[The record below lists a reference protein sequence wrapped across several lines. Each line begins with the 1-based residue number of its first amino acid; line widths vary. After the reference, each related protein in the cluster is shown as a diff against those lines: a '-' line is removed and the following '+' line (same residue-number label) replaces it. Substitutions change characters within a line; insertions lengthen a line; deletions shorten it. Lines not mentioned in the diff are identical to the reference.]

1 MKKIHMIPP
10 AASARYTLCGILA
23 VKGGRL
29 AVSTRKE
36 FNALSDDE
44 VCLRCDTLLNGRVHT
59 AVRRK
64 LGIREPDLFD
74 R

>member
-1 MKKIHMIPP
+1 MRKIHLVP
-10 AASARYTLCGILA
+10 AAAGAKYTLCGTRA
-23 VKGGRL
+23 PEGGRL

-36 FNALSDDE
+36 FNALPDDE
-44 VCLRCDTLLNGRVHT
+44 ACLRCDTILNGRVHT